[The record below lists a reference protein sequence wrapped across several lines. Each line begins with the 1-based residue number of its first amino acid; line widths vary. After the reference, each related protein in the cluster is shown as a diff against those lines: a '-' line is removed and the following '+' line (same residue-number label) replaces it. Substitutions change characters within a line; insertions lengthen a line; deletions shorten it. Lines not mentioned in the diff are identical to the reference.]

1 MKKFIIP
8 IILSLIAIL
17 LYFATTRVNYGAIT
31 IALLEHTANVDI
43 EYRKMEGTL
52 FRGYVIEDYIVR
64 LSETDSIHG
73 DIADISY
80 RFQPLIFRLPNLFEV
95 NLLGPTVY
103 VKQKTQA
110 VGPETRT
117 PFTMPRLNLGL
128 RISVKNG
135 TVIYDDETKHTVEA
149 ISGLV
154 FVDIFASQ
162 IFINTMNLSFR
173 SLDYPLDITSANLD
187 IRMDSKG
194 IAAQSLKIKGNGIVL
209 QGDGSY
215 SFESQTA
222 HMNISTA
229 MLDLAAFDIHKG
241 SVHFSG
247 EVVYE
252 DKKVLP
258 RIKGVARETEPFDR
272 FSFETNVLADTILVN
287 VFDGEL
293 WDGSFFALVKF
304 ADFDNWGFEANFSD
318 LDLGKILNTKTPLLV
333 NGYVVYRDKDF
344 SGLMRSPDEYGLGVD
359 SLLFSGSVDESQII
373 LDSLIMLDPDTTV
386 VAHGFIYPT
395 FDFTVLF
402 NTFNMGILSEFIP
415 IEGELTGT
423 CLVQG
428 DVRNPQEIRY
438 TTQLTAEDFVM
449 YSAHIRELTIMSKDV
464 RINDKTGTLHCTAVE
479 PHFSGVHLDSMALT
493 LDNQSLTLRGKRD
506 TDSLRIITVLED
518 NWQGTIT
525 SLYVSYNGVVTRNDK
540 PVVFDIQ
547 NKEIG
552 EIQMHF
558 LDGALSGTLSPLNM
572 KLSAGDLT
580 MLGRLFGLEDTLK
593 GKLDLTIDEHDFG
606 LVATNV
612 YYLDVMNGTLMTR
625 GNFEDGRITVDSLTL
640 TDDNNQELFMNGM
653 LSGEFSDLTARFEN
667 LGTWMLPFLSKSL
680 IEPHGIMTGE
690 IRFQGTLEEFEF
702 SGGGAIEEGSFG
714 IGVITAQIESLS
726 SKVTFDGNRIL
737 FEDARG
743 KISTLG
749 KRITEENTSELNAGG
764 YLQLEP
770 RFGME
775 NFNIDISFKDAPIQ
789 YPPFAFGIGSGN
801 FSVGARKRIN
811 YYNGNITAKHAIV
824 PIEFGI
830 KFIEEEEGAP
840 QNWTMNLRIRGE
852 NNIWLRNSDADIEF
866 GGEIYFAKENAPLH
880 ISGELTTHRGYYYW
894 FSHVLTIT
902 EGTVTF
908 LPEEKMDAELDFW
921 AELDT
926 REGVTVKLHLFG
938 LMSEPIFEFFSED
951 AIYSEQDIVT
961 YLNLNITWRELE
973 SMQQGEYV
981 GQVLPHALISWLE
994 GDVSR
999 RIRQYTGL
1007 DYFRIE
1013 TPFFEPESKTKLTV
1027 GKYIAKDLF
1036 VTYTHDVTSFAN
1048 EFNVEYFIDDK
1059 NQIIMQKDDEDK
1071 YALWYRYRIR
1081 F

>member
-8 IILSLIAIL
+8 IILSLLAVL
-17 LYFATTRVNYGAIT
+17 LYFATTRVNYGALT
-31 IALLEHTANVDI
+31 IALLEHTANI
-43 EYRKMEGTL
+43 EIDYRKMEGTL
-52 FRGYVIEDYIVR
+52 FHGYVLEDYTVK

-103 VKQKTQA
+103 IKQKTQA
-110 VGPETRT
+110 VGAKRRT

-135 TVIYDDETKHTVEA
+135 RIIYDEEKRHTVEA

-162 IFINTMNLSFR
+162 IFINTMNLSCR

-187 IRMDSKG
+187 IRIDNKG

-215 SFESQTA
+215 SFENQTA

-229 MLDLAAFDIHKG
+229 QLDLAAFDMHEG
-241 SVHFSG
+241 SVQFSG
-247 EVVYE
+247 EVAYE

-258 RIKGVARETEPFDR
+258 RIKGVAQETEPFDR

-293 WDGSFFALVKF
+293 WDGTFFALVKF
-304 ADFDNWGFEANFSD
+304 TDLDNWAFEANFSD
-318 LDLGKILNTKTPLLV
+318 LDLGKILKTKTPLLV
-333 NGYVVYRDKDF
+333 NGYVVYRDQNF

-373 LDSLIMLDPDTTV
+373 LDSLVMLDPDTTI
-386 VAHGFIYPT
+386 VAHGLVYPT
-395 FDFTVLF
+395 FDFMVLF
-402 NTFNMGILSEFIP
+402 NKFNMGTLSEFIP

-423 CLVQG
+423 CQVRG
-428 DVRNPQEIRY
+428 DINNLMDIRY
-438 TTQLTAEDFVM
+438 TTQLTAEDFVLFGA
-449 YSAHIRELTIMSKDV
+449 SAHEITVMSNEIRMS
-464 RINDKTGTLHCTAVE
+464 DKTGTLHCKAVE
-479 PHFSGVHLDSMALT
+479 PHYSGVHLDSMALT
-493 LDNQSLTLRGKRD
+493 CENRTATLRGKRN
-506 TDSLRIITVLED
+506 TDSLRIITALEE
-518 NWQGTIT
+518 NWQATIT

-540 PVVFDIQ
+540 PVVFDLE
-547 NKEIG
+547 NRKVG

-572 KLSAGDLT
+572 TLSACDLT
-580 MLGRLFGLEDTLK
+580 MLGKLFGLEDTLQ
-593 GKLDLTIDEHDFG
+593 GKFDLTIDEQNFD
-606 LVATNV
+606 LLATNV
-612 YYLDVMNGTLMTR
+612 YYLDVVNGTLMVR
-625 GNFEDGRITVDSLTL
+625 GNFKEGRIMVDSLTL
-640 TDDNNQELFMNGM
+640 ADDNNQELFMNGM
-653 LSGEFSDLTARFEN
+653 LSGESSDLTARFKN
-667 LGTWMLPFLSKSL
+667 LGTWMLPFLAKSL

-702 SGGGAIEEGSFG
+702 SGGGTVEEGSFG
-714 IGVITAQIESLS
+714 IGLITAQIESLTS
-726 SKVTFDGNRIL
+726 RVIFDGNRIL

-749 KRITEENTSELNAGG
+749 RRITEENTSELTAGG
-764 YLQLEP
+764 WLQLEP
-770 RFGME
+770 NFGMA
-775 NFNIDISFKDAPIQ
+775 NFNIDISFRDAPIQ
-789 YPPFAFGIGSGN
+789 YPPFAYGIGSGN
-801 FSVGARKRIN
+801 FSVGARERIN
-811 YYNGNITAKHAIV
+811 YYNGNITAKHAVV

-866 GGEIYFAKENAPLH
+866 GGEIYFVKENAPLY

-894 FSHVLTIT
+894 LSHVLTIT

-908 LPEEKMDAELDFW
+908 LPEEKIDAELDFW

-926 REGVTVKLHLFG
+926 REGVTVILHLSG
-938 LMSEPIFEFFSED
+938 LMSEPIFEFFSEPPD
-951 AIYSEQDIVT
+951 YSEQDIVT
-961 YLNLNITWRELE
+961 YLNLNITWSELE
-973 SMQQGEYV
+973 SIQQGEYV

-999 RIRQYTGL
+999 RIRRYAGF

-1027 GKYIAKDLF
+1027 GKYVAKDLF
-1036 VTYTHDVTSFAN
+1036 VTYTQDVTSFAN
-1048 EFNVEYFIDDK
+1048 EFNVEYYIDDK
-1059 NQIIMQKDDEDK
+1059 NQIIMQKDEEDK
-1071 YALWYRYRIR
+1071 FALWYRYRIR